1 MIDIECSVFIYSSG
15 TGLEKKK
22 NRKNRKQWES
32 DLWPNIIFGD
42 WTLVVYFM
50 VTSIFTHMHS
60 SY

>member
-42 WTLVVYFM
+42 WTLVGKQDCLGWALGV
-50 VTSIFTHMHS
+50 
-60 SY
+60 